1 MNGIYS
7 LTELVLGVS
16 LWILNIYS
24 ISWLTRLNSE
34 SLVMIFYILIADT
47 FIYKGT
53 LGEASLIVVIEPINS
68 QMRTD

>member
-34 SLVMIFYILIADT
+34 SLVMIFYILIADM
-47 FIYKGT
+47 FIYKGI
-53 LGEASLIVVIEPINS
+53 LGEDSLIVVIEPVNS